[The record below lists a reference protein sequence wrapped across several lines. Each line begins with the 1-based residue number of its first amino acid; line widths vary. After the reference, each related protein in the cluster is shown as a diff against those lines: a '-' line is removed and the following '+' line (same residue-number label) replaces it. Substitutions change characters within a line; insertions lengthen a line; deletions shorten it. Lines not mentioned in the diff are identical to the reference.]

1 MSLRPGTRLGGDYVV
16 GRALAQGGMGAVYS
30 AVQESTGAE
39 RALKVMHPSLVGE
52 PRLRAMF
59 DREARASA
67 RIASD
72 HVVQVLAAGVDADTG
87 SPWLVMELLDGET
100 LAQAIDRAGAL
111 PFDDVRR
118 IVSELCHG
126 LGAAH
131 TALEP
136 LVHRDLKPE
145 NVFLARTKRRDGAW
159 SVKLL
164 DFGIAK
170 VIDDARGAG
179 TTMPAGTPMWMA
191 PEQSEA
197 RSVVTPAADVWA
209 LGLVVFRATTGEH
222 YWKVARRATSFP
234 AGALLKEV
242 LIDPIVPASERAAEL
257 GVLALLP
264 PGFDGWFARCVDR
277 DPAARFP
284 DAEAARA
291 AFERVAARATTDV
304 FGATDPT
311 PLAAERA
318 LAASSAAATS
328 TNAEPLRARARRRTW
343 LVAAAGALMIAAA
356 LAAVLRPASKPA
368 TAQKYPPDLRR
379 SETLM
384 WARAVLD
391 AAPPDEQSRGTRI
404 QALEDIVTSRLV
416 TPEMKQSAATKLAD
430 IPPTALD
437 PDIIRSV
444 VREQAMPLM

>member
-1 MSLRPGTRLGGDYVV
+1 
-16 GRALAQGGMGAVYS
+16 
-30 AVQESTGAE
+30 
-39 RALKVMHPSLVGE
+39 
-52 PRLRAMF
+52 
-59 DREARASA
+59 
-67 RIASD
+67 
-72 HVVQVLAAGVDADTG
+72 
-87 SPWLVMELLDGET
+87 
-100 LAQAIDRAGAL
+100 
-111 PFDDVRR
+111 
-118 IVSELCHG
+118 
-126 LGAAH
+126 
-131 TALEP
+131 
-136 LVHRDLKPE
+136 
-145 NVFLARTKRRDGAW
+145 
-159 SVKLL
+159 
-164 DFGIAK
+164 
-170 VIDDARGAG
+170 
-179 TTMPAGTPMWMA
+179 
-191 PEQSEA
+191 
-197 RSVVTPAADVWA
+197 
-209 LGLVVFRATTGEH
+209 
-222 YWKVARRATSFP
+222 
-234 AGALLKEV
+234 V

-311 PLAAERA
+311 PLTADRA

-356 LAAVLRPASKPA
+356 LAVLLRPMSKPA
-368 TAQKYPPDLRR
+368 TAQKYPPDLRH

-416 TPEMKQSAATKLAD
+416 TPEMKQSAAAKLAD

-444 VREQAMPLM
+444 VREQAMPLMDKCYKTELATQPDLRAELDMSFSIQPDGSVKNAIVAESKDMPLALATCAQRVFQGLVFPHPRGDGTVTVRYPVSFVP